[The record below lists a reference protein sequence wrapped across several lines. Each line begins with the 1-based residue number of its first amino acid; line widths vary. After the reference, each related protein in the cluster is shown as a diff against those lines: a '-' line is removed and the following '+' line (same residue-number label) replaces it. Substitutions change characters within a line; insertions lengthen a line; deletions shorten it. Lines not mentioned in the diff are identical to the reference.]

1 MWIKSKNT
9 AFISDNHMYNPYKI
23 NQKLTLC
30 GFFLLFYF
38 IVDDYC
44 GNIVG
49 KGLIFWKGLISI

>member
-1 MWIKSKNT
+1 M